1 MCRRRLF
8 GKSKTVLSRLKEK
21 FTIGIISTSQ
31 TQRSSG
37 QFGEVSH
44 TRRKR
49 SVYGGLFVAT
59 ILCGLLSRS
68 SLTQLPGFL
77 TEFAGDTLWAMMVF
91 WMFCCIKPSMS
102 TRLMAFSALV
112 FSFGIEFSQL
122 YHAPWADAVRATKLG
137 GLVLGFGF
145 KASDLVCYTVGIS
158 MGAAIDFGTGL
169 YWSKGMRVCRQ

>member
-1 MCRRRLF
+1 MCRIRLF
-8 GKSKTVLSRLKEK
+8 GKSKTVLSLLKEK
-21 FTIGIISTSQ
+21 LTISIISTSQ
-31 TQRSSG
+31 TERSSA
-37 QFGEVSH
+37 QLTEFSH
-44 TRRKR
+44 ARRKR

-68 SLTQLPGFL
+68 SLIELPGFVA
-77 TEFAGDTLWAMMVF
+77 EFAGDTLWAMMVF

-102 TRLMAFSALV
+102 TRLMAIFALA

-145 KASDLVCYTVGIS
+145 KTSDLVCYTVGIS

-169 YWSKGMRVCRQ
+169 YWSRGMRVCQQ